1 MNKLMIIGNLSSDP
15 ETRETKAGNVTSFN
29 VAVNAKGKEPKAV
42 FFRVAAWRQL
52 GEICQKFLKKGK
64 KVAVVGSVGATA
76 YLSNGQPKASLEITA
91 EDVEF
96 LSPKEEPKASG
107 FIETDEALPF

>member
-1 MNKLMIIGNLSSDP
+1 MIIGNLSSDP

-64 KVAVVGSVGATA
+64 KVAVVGAVSASAYFDGNGAA
-76 YLSNGQPKASLEITA
+76 KARLEITA
-91 EDVEF
+91 AEVEF

-107 FIETDEALPF
+107 FIETDEA